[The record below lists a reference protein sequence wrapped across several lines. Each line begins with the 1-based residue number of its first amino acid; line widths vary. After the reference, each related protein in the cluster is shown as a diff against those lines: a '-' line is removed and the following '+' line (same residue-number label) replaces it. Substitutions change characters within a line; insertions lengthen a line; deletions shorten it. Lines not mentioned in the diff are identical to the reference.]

1 MAVKIEQQDGS
12 VVVHAEGELSWEA
25 RESLA
30 ESVADALPD
39 TGPVAVIVDFKDVTA
54 VNSAGIGG
62 LMQLVKAVRQHDG
75 VLRLANVRPT
85 FERLFETVG
94 LTRLAAIDPDLAA
107 ARAAVKASADEDSGG
122 PATD

>member
-1 MAVKIEQQDGS
+1 MPVQIDQQDDC
-12 VVVHAEGELSWEA
+12 VVVHAQGELSWEA

-30 ESVADALPD
+30 ETVTAALPE
-39 TGPVAVIVDFKDVTA
+39 TGPVAVIVDFKGVTA

-62 LMQLVKAVRQHDG
+62 LMQLVKAVRQRDG
-75 VLRLANVRPT
+75 ILRLANVRPT

-107 ARAAVKASADEDSGG
+107 ARAAVKSNADEDPGG
-122 PATD
+122 PPTG